1 MHAPLRQ
8 LGPMSYLLYSLVCE
22 LSREDTGLSPA
33 ESVFEAPTV
42 LPNEFLKC
50 DEFAVDSIIKNF
62 QKTLD
67 TPVFSLPRHNSSPS
81 LPSKLPAE
89 LLSAHLF
96 WIHGGGTVQPLQP
109 LYDGLYAV
117 IHRGGGFFTLKVGSR
132 EEIIAVSRLKACTA
146 ADAAPGN
153 LRCRGQMPRQLHRR
167 PAGIVCTVLLQ
178 NFPRQNVP
186 AQKRPNYKRSHY
198 LRSHL

>member
-1 MHAPLRQ
+1 MHAPPRQ
-8 LGPMSYLLYSLVCE
+8 LGPMSYLLYSSVCE
-22 LSREDTGLSPA
+22 LSREDTGLSLA

-42 LPNEFLKC
+42 LPNEKC

-62 QKTLD
+62 QTTLD

-96 WIHGGGTVQPLQP
+96 WIHRGSTVQPLQP
-109 LYDGLYAV
+109 LYDGPYAV
-117 IHRGGGFFTLKVGSR
+117 IRRGGRSFTLKVGSR

-153 LRCRGQMPRQLHRR
+153 ARCRGQMPRQLHRR
-167 PAGIVCTVLLQ
+167 PAGIVCAVLLQ

-186 AQKRPNYKRSHY
+186 AQKRPYYKRSHY
-198 LRSHL
+198 IRSHL